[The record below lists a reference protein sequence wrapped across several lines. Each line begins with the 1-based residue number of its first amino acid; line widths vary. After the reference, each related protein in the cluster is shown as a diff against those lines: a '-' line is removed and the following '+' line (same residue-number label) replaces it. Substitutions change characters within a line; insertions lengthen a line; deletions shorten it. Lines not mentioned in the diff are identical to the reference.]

1 MSEETSLQVEDISQD
16 SKNLALLCWIGT
28 IFFGFIP
35 GLVLY
40 LVKTDD
46 EFVREQAKESLN
58 LSITVIIGYFI
69 SSLLFIIV
77 IGMLTMFAVGI
88 FNLVFCILGAIA
100 ASKGDSIK
108 VPYILR
114 LVK

>member
-1 MSEETSLQVEDISQD
+1 MSEETALQVEEVSQD

-46 EFVREQAKESLN
+46 EYVRQQAKESLN
-58 LSITVIIGYFI
+58 LSITVIIGYFV
-69 SSLLFIIV
+69 SSLLFIII
-77 IGMLTMFAVGI
+77 IGMFTMFAVGL

-100 ASKGDSIK
+100 ASKAENFK

-114 LVK
+114 LIK